1 MKLEKWISRQRKRDK
16 RYKYPVDG
24 AGIKDVQRIQQ
35 ERLRRLKQKETE
47 K

>member
-1 MKLEKWISRQRKRDK
+1 MKIEKWIKRERKRDK

-24 AGIKDVQRIQQ
+24 AGLKDVQRIQQ
-35 ERLRRLKQKETE
+35 ERLRRIKQKEGD